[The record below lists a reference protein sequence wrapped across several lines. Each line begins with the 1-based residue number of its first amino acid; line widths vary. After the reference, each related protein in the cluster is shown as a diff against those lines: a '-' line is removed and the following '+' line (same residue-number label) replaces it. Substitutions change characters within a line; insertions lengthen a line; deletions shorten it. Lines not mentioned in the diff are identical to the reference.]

1 MSGELTLTPPITDAA
16 LANIPS
22 TKLLIPRART
32 GLVHRERLAAR
43 LEAGQSGALTLV
55 SAPAGYGKTTEVV
68 DWLVSRRT
76 PADSVAWLSLDDG
89 DNDPAVFAGLLVAAV
104 RASIKEAG
112 DAVLASVSSFE
123 LHTVRRACTLLINA
137 LMNSPHK
144 IILVLDDYH
153 VIRESAIHAAMVYLL
168 EHLPPQLHVIVLS
181 REDPPFPLGKLRASG
196 GLCEL
201 RVDDLRFTASE
212 TAQFLREVMEL
223 PIRETDAAALGARTE
238 GWIVGLKLAALS
250 MPRTDP
256 SEFIA
261 AFGGSNAAVL
271 DYLTAEVLAR
281 QPRSIQTF
289 LVRTSVLD
297 RLSGSLCA
305 AVMGDRWSEDKA
317 QALLERVERRNLF
330 LVPLEEQRCY
340 RYHRIFADLLR
351 ARLRQTDP
359 GLARDLHCRASG
371 WYETRGYAPAAIR
384 HALAAPDIERAMNL
398 IEQHGMTV
406 FQLGQI
412 RTILDWFRLLPP
424 EAVSRRPLLS
434 IIHAYALHGTDQLDA
449 AERCLD
455 AAAPQLRPDL
465 SPEEVARIEG
475 HVAFIQG
482 LIAGSR
488 GELSRSI
495 ALADQAANLLPSSD
509 PMRVFTRVWAGRA
522 YLVNGNVTVESERAV
537 ATAVELARAAGAPV
551 PLRVS
556 LVHRARVHMLQGRL
570 GRAAAVFAE
579 AEKPLG
585 PGVALGKPAY
595 CFGRAQLLR
604 QRNDLDGA
612 ERFLAE
618 GMRAIAE
625 GTVVMPYN
633 AVAGYI
639 TLALV
644 RQARRDDRGAIAAV
658 DALVAL
664 AGERQ
669 FDASVLTE
677 AGATRAHLWLMQGN
691 LVAAA
696 YWADTSGLGA
706 NDEVCFLLEHPH
718 LVLARVLIAQR
729 GDTARPLLDR
739 LLADAEGHGRFG
751 SAIEILALRAQV
763 HRSRGQAAE
772 ALHDLERALAI
783 GEPEGYVRVFVDE
796 GAPMATL
803 LRRARARGVAPDYC
817 ARLLEAFSP
826 GIDTGSLAVAG
837 AAALP
842 SFPLSVPA
850 VRDGS
855 ISLEPLS
862 ARERDVV
869 RLVVAGA
876 SNREIADRLFV
887 ATNTVKKHIHNIFGK
902 FDLKSRAQLI
912 VRLRGSGM
920 NGTLPHNE
928 DSQTLSAPARRGI
941 PR

>member
-1 MSGELTLTPPITDAA
+1 
-16 LANIPS
+16 
-22 TKLLIPRART
+22 
-32 GLVHRERLAAR
+32 
-43 LEAGQSGALTLV
+43 
-55 SAPAGYGKTTEVV
+55 
-68 DWLVSRRT
+68 
-76 PADSVAWLSLDDG
+76 
-89 DNDPAVFAGLLVAAV
+89 
-104 RASIKEAG
+104 
-112 DAVLASVSSFE
+112 
-123 LHTVRRACTLLINA
+123 
-137 LMNSPHK
+137 
-144 IILVLDDYH
+144 VLDDYH

-168 EHLPPQLHVIVLS
+168 EHLPPQLRVIVLS
-181 REDPPFPLGKLRASG
+181 REDPPFSLGKLRASG

-201 RVDDLRFTASE
+201 RVDDLRFTVSE

-223 PIRETDAAALGARTE
+223 PIRETDAAALRARTE

-256 SEFIA
+256 SGFVR
-261 AFGGSNAAVL
+261 AFEGTNPVIL
-271 DYLTAEVLAR
+271 EYLTAEVLAR
-281 QPRSIQTF
+281 QPRPIRTF
-289 LVRTSVLD
+289 LMRTSVLD

-305 AVMGDRWSEDKA
+305 AMMGDRWSEDKA
-317 QALLERVERRNLF
+317 QALLEHVERRNLF

-351 ARLRQTDP
+351 ARLRRTNP
-359 GLARDLHCRASG
+359 GLARDLHCRASA

-384 HALAAPDIERAMNL
+384 HALAAPDLERATHL

-406 FQLGQI
+406 FQLGQV
-412 RTILDWFRLLPP
+412 RTILDWFYLLPP

-434 IIHAYALHGTDQLDA
+434 IIHAYALHGTHQLDA
-449 AERCLD
+449 AERSLN
-455 AAAPQLRPDL
+455 AVAPHLRPDRP
-465 SPEEVARIEG
+465 PEETARIEG
-475 HVAFIQG
+475 HVALIRA

-488 GELSRSI
+488 GELSRSV

-509 PMRVFTRVWAGRA
+509 PMRIFTRVWAGRA
-522 YLVNGNVTVESERAV
+522 YLVSGDVTAASERAV
-537 ATAVELARAAGAPV
+537 ATVVELARAAGVPV
-551 PLRVS
+551 PLRVG

-570 GRAAAVFAE
+570 SRAAAVFAE

-585 PGVALGKPAY
+585 TDVVFGTPGY

-604 QRNDLDGA
+604 QRDDLDGA
-612 ERFLAE
+612 ERFLAQ

-625 GTVVMPYN
+625 GNAAMPYS
-633 AVAGYI
+633 AVTGYS

-669 FDASVLTE
+669 FDSSVLTE
-677 AGATRAHLWLMQGN
+677 AAATRAHLWLMQGN

-696 YWADTSGLGA
+696 HWADTSGLGA

-729 GDTARPLLDR
+729 RDAARPLLDR

-751 SAIEILALRAQV
+751 SVIEILALRAQV
-763 HRSRGQAAE
+763 NRSRGHAAE

-817 ARLLEAFSP
+817 ARLLEAFNP
-826 GIDTGSLAVAG
+826 GIDSGALAVAV

-850 VRDGS
+850 ARDGS

-869 RLVVAGA
+869 HLVIAGA
-876 SNREIADRLFV
+876 SNQEIADRLFV

-920 NGTLPHNE
+920 NGTLPHNGE
-928 DSQTLSAPARRGI
+928 SQMLSAPTRRRI